1 MDITYLEEQ
10 ASALKEIVNNYD
22 YSTPEDAFIRTH
34 LQGAINR
41 ITSKVSEIKMDDYY
55 DHRIESIDGLDGNTY
70 IIPPFMNNFGDEKKV
85 CIVDNSVM
93 VVPKTINFDKDG
105 SFHVYMYV
113 YLKLEED
120 KHVKICVRLLG
131 NDSYGDRI
139 YVSSYYYKKLGS
151 FSSYYSKDYGK
162 NTFPSTFKES
172 VHKVVN
178 RFRQSDTFEN
188 FNPKVKW

>member
-10 ASALKEIVNNYD
+10 ATALKEIANNYD
-22 YSTPEDAFIRTH
+22 YSTPEDRFIRTH
-34 LQGAINR
+34 LQTTINK
-41 ITSKVSEIKMDDYY
+41 ITGKISEIKMDDFYN
-55 DHRIESIDGLDGNTY
+55 DRIQSMDGFDGNVY
-70 IIPPFMNNFGDEKKV
+70 IIPPFMSNHGDEKKV

-93 VVPKTINFDKDG
+93 VIPHEVKFDKDG

-120 KHVKICVRLLG
+120 KHVKVCVRLLG
-131 NDSYGDRI
+131 NDAYGDRI
-139 YVSSYYYKKLGS
+139 YVSAYYYKKLGS
-151 FSSYYSKDYGK
+151 FSSYYSKDYAK
-162 NTFPSTFKES
+162 NSMPSTYKDS

-178 RFRQSDTFEN
+178 RFRQFEGFEN